1 MSKTTDAIVLCARRC
16 AVLLVPGT
24 HELLYQSR
32 HCAGQVTDDITAYSS
47 ADLFSAVGKT
57 TNVIVRFSLVT
68 GLPGSPEWLRDPR
81 GFAVKFYTQQGNWDL
96 VGNNLPVRC
105 LPVHGRPLLSSQ
117 PPSGSPD

>member
-1 MSKTTDAIVLCARRC
+1 M
-16 AVLLVPGT
+16 
-24 HELLYQSR
+24 
-32 HCAGQVTDDITAYSS
+32 TDDITAYSS

-105 LPVHGRPLLSSQ
+105 LPRAWQTLAVIPAPGLNQQ
-117 PPSGSPD
+117 PARVCRQAFHAAEQPGLFVFSLHRLVIVKSRGKL